1 MKGVSRFGRVS
12 TLSPRYVGPFE
23 ILERIGKSAYKL
35 LLSDQM
41 SDVHNVFHVSTLRM
55 WISDSEKKFS
65 ADEAEIQENLQYKEE
80 PELIL
85 AYDVCKLRSKQIHMV
100 KVQWKHR
107 TAREATWEKESDMR
121 QSYLAREGEQD
132 KDDQRAVPNIETLF
146 RRFWKVASPY
156 WSSEDKIQ
164 ARLKLAAVFALTLGT
179 TGISVGFN
187 FLGRDFYNALANKDQ
202 EQFTKQ
208 LLYYLGAF
216 AGGIPIFVLRDYAKD
231 TLSLRWRSWMTSYYL
246 ERYLKNR
253 TFYKIQSQSI
263 IDNPDQRIVDDLSS
277 FTGTALA
284 FSLTVFNAA
293 VDLISFSNILY
304 GIYPPLFV
312 VLIVY
317 SLGGTAVS
325 VFLGKG
331 LVNLNFM
338 QEKKEADFRYALV
351 RVRENAE
358 SIAFYGG
365 EKNEKQL
372 LLDRFKRA
380 FENLSQLLISSRN
393 LEFFTSG
400 YRYLIQILP
409 AAVVAP
415 MYFSGKIEFGVI
427 NQSVSA
433 FNHILSDFS
442 LIVYQFQSISAFSAI
457 IDRLGEFDDVL
468 DAAFSNDLKSDDSE
482 EIIIHHTDLC
492 VQSSSD
498 CNGSIPQS
506 ECQKLLE
513 VYNLT
518 LQTPRSG
525 TILIKGLSF
534 VINEGDHLL
543 ITGPSGSG
551 KTSFLRA
558 LAGLWTSGQG
568 NITFYGKDS
577 TRCQTSLS
585 SGTNSSPQQLSKDD
599 DLQNKRYRRD
609 GQVFF
614 LPQRPYMALGTL
626 RQQLL
631 YPTWSENSLP
641 VSTNSGIAGM
651 LAFIL
656 YLIAWWGVTH
666 HLNDQMTS
674 DRQTNC
680 VVGIRASNLPMSE
693 PLAVEPFSNDLKSD
707 DSEEIIIHHTDLC
720 VQSSSDCN
728 GSIPQSHCQKLLEVY
743 NLTLQT
749 PRSGTILIKGLSFVI
764 NEGDHLLITGPS
776 GSGKTSFLRALAGL
790 WTSGQGNITFYGK
803 DSTRC
808 ETSLSSGT
816 NSSPQQSSKDD
827 DLQNK
832 KYRRAGQ
839 VFFLPQR
846 PYMALGTLRQQLLYP
861 TWSENSLPV
870 STNSGI
876 AASSSSQNNDM
887 PSTEDLVHV
896 LNVVSLSDILSRFQG
911 LDCLYEW
918 SSVLS
923 LGEQQRL
930 AFARLLLAK
939 PNFVLLD
946 ESTSALDEA
955 NEAHLYKQI
964 EAAGIT
970 YISIGHR
977 STLFKYHS
985 KVLKISK
992 FDHNNNQQNW
1002 QLWPISKAT
1011 KPQSIP
1017 AS

>member
-1 MKGVSRFGRVS
+1 MGFTIISHSLLFHHYYQSTCIKSQSHNSLYNQSCRSRVCSFS
-12 TLSPRYVGPFE
+12 SPLLMLHR
-23 ILERIGKSAYKL
+23 RRSA
-35 LLSDQM
+35 S
-41 SDVHNVFHVSTLRM
+41 RG
-55 WISDSEKKFS
+55 S
-65 ADEAEIQENLQYKEE
+65 ARR
-80 PELIL
+80 L
-85 AYDVCKLRSKQIHMV
+85 AVTED
-100 KVQWKHR
+100 
-107 TAREATWEKESDMR
+107 AG
-121 QSYLAREGEQD
+121 AREGEQD
-132 KDDQRAVPNIETLF
+132 KDDQRAGPNLETLF

-393 LEFFTSG
+393 LDFFTSG

-492 VQSSSD
+492 VQPSSD
-498 CNGSIPQS
+498 YNGSIPQS

-568 NITFYGKDS
+568 TITFYGKDAS
-577 TRCQTSLS
+577 RCQTS
-585 SGTNSSPQQLSKDD
+585 
-599 DLQNKRYRRD
+599 
-609 GQVFF
+609 V
-614 LPQRPYMALGTL
+614 
-626 RQQLL
+626 
-631 YPTWSENSLP
+631 
-641 VSTNSGIAGM
+641 
-651 LAFIL
+651 
-656 YLIAWWGVTH
+656 
-666 HLNDQMTS
+666 
-674 DRQTNC
+674 
-680 VVGIRASNLPMSE
+680 
-693 PLAVEPFSNDLKSD
+693 
-707 DSEEIIIHHTDLC
+707 
-720 VQSSSDCN
+720 
-728 GSIPQSHCQKLLEVY
+728 
-743 NLTLQT
+743 
-749 PRSGTILIKGLSFVI
+749 
-764 NEGDHLLITGPS
+764 
-776 GSGKTSFLRALAGL
+776 
-790 WTSGQGNITFYGK
+790 
-803 DSTRC
+803 
-808 ETSLSSGT
+808 SSGT

-827 DLQNK
+827 DLKNK

-861 TWSENSLPV
+861 TWSENSLPA

-876 AASSSSQNNDM
+876 AASSSTQYNDM
-887 PSTEDLVHV
+887 PTTEDLVHV
-896 LNVVSLSDILSRFQG
+896 LNIVSLGDILSRFQG
-911 LDCLYEW
+911 LNCVHEW

-939 PNFVLLD
+939 PRFVLLD

-970 YISIGHR
+970 YMSIGHR
-977 STLFKYHS
+977 STLFKYHR

-992 FDHNNNQQNW
+992 FDLNNNKQNW
-1002 QLWPISKAT
+1002 QLWPINQAT
-1011 KPQSIP
+1011 KPQSVP